1 MKDLGYR
8 IYMKIIL
15 NDNMSMSEMIDNFSY
30 VSERTVM
37 RAVNDLINTGQI
49 EHKKI
54 HGEGKRKR
62 YTVKEEN
69 TKQDITIRAFD
80 EEDIKAKIY
89 EPIRGSVD
97 QRHFSALITE
107 SIQFYRKEFNKIKN
121 NPDAHYYQYHI
132 SLIGEC
138 LEWNTKLTMAIHSGM
153 LGNSPNKLALAY
165 RNKERYE
172 GFLQTLIYNL
182 KRHDEKLAS
191 KIVRAIYNRL
201 EDMWFLEKIN
211 LD

>member
-1 MKDLGYR
+1 MKDLGYQ
-8 IYMKIIL
+8 IYMNIL
-15 NDNMSMSEMIDNFSY
+15 LNEDMSMSDIISDFSY

-37 RAVNDLINTGQI
+37 RAVNDLIQTGQI

-80 EEDIKAKIY
+80 EETIKAKIY
-89 EPIRGSVD
+89 EPIRASVD
-97 QRHFSALITE
+97 QRHFSSIISE
-107 SIQFYRKEFNKIKN
+107 SIQFYRKEFKKIKD

-132 SLIGEC
+132 SLIGDC

-153 LGNSPNKLALAY
+153 LGDSPNKLALAY
-165 RNKERYE
+165 RNRER
-172 GFLQTLIYNL
+172 
-182 KRHDEKLAS
+182 
-191 KIVRAIYNRL
+191 
-201 EDMWFLEKIN
+201 
-211 LD
+211 